1 MKKFIKN
8 YLNLIAMSITGMV
21 FVFASFYILMNYNHN
36 EELKK
41 NIYIGENEVNYTAHK
56 EKLNNLNDN
65 LNKIKNKK
73 NVNSKYREIVNG
85 LSQCYSVL
93 QSKESFASIQTNKE
107 YNSYEIHQLGTNFQN
122 SVLNLCW
129 NVGLSSLSNDTK
141 ENSLPTTLKHVKPI
155 IEDYISSIEYNLSDA
170 LNEIENNSSYFYTTS
185 IASATVRNYLGSDY
199 QSIAKSYN
207 DFANVL
213 VRISEIINEDE
224 VSLNG

>member
-41 NIYIGENEVNYTAHK
+41 NIYIGDNEVNYTAHK

-85 LSQCYSVL
+85 LSECYTVL
-93 QSKESFASIQTNKE
+93 QSKESFAGIQTNKE

-122 SVLNLCW
+122 NVLNLCW
-129 NVGLSSLSNDTK
+129 NVGLGTLSNDTK
-141 ENSLPTTLKHVKPI
+141 ENSLPTTLKNIKPI
-155 IEDYISSIEYNLSDA
+155 IEDYISSIEYNLSDS
-170 LNEIENNSSYFYTTS
+170 LDEIKNNSSYFYTTS

-207 DFANVL
+207 DFVNIL